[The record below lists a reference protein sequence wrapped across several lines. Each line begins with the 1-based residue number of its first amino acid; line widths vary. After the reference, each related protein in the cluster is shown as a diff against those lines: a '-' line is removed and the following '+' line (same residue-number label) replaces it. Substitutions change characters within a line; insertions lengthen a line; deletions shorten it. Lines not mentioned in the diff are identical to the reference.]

1 MAEASTQT
9 RLGTKYPLVVYRL
22 IARRYRPVGV
32 LLVAIG
38 AIAQLPR
45 FIPELRF
52 PQAFITY
59 EQLSLI
65 GLATLLIGLGLFI
78 VSLLEGRLAYA
89 QCKPEYFLINTAGGR
104 VAVAYARI
112 NETKLDIPRNV
123 LETKNVRGRDRV
135 LMKLLAKRHRD
146 RVLEVVLSDFPLP
159 EKQLRK
165 RLHKFFFSARSER
178 GFVLIVPRPES
189 LKFEIDTSISRAREA
204 QREAEE
210 GERDP
215 LAAFRPARS

>member
-1 MAEASTQT
+1 MAQASSQT
-9 RLGTKYPLVVYRL
+9 KVGTKYPLVVYYL

-32 LLVAIG
+32 LLIAVG

-52 PQAFITY
+52 PQAILTY

-65 GLATLLIGLGLFI
+65 GLAALLIGFGLFI
-78 VSLLEGRLAYA
+78 VSLLESRLAYA
-89 QCKPEYFLINTAGGR
+89 QCKPEYLLINTAGGR

-112 NETKLDIPRNV
+112 NETKLDIPRHV
-123 LETKNVRGRDRV
+123 LATDQVRGRDRV
-135 LMKLLAKRHRD
+135 LLKWLAKLHKE

-165 RLHKFFFSARSER
+165 RLHKFFFSARSDR

-189 LKFEIDTSISRAREA
+189 LKFEIDTSVSRARDA
-204 QREAEE
+204 RRKAEE
-210 GERDP
+210 SQSDP
-215 LAAFRPARS
+215 LAALRPARS